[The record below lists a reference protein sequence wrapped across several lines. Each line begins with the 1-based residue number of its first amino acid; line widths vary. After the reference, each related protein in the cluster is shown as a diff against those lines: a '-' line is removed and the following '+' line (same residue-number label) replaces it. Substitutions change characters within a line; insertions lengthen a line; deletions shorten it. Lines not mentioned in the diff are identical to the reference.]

1 MQDEGFLYLVLV
13 GVFLVLSGFFSSSEA
28 AFLSVQRTRIAHL
41 VSEGLPGAKR
51 VADMIGNP
59 ERLLATILL
68 GNNIVNTALAALV
81 TVTFVAY
88 AGEGNEEIALL
99 AATIFSTTVLVIL
112 GEIIPKSVAVRKA
125 EPVAFIYSYP
135 LKWTEYLL
143 WPFVVLLQGISRGV
157 NSLLGGSGEQPVIT
171 EGEFRTLIDI
181 GEAEGEF
188 ETAEAVML
196 ENVFQFGDRQ
206 VREVMTPRTEMV
218 AVQQGGTLRE
228 FLDIY
233 SENSHTRFPVYR
245 ESPDNVV
252 GVISLKDVLRH
263 ISQKGLELEDAV
275 TDAIRDAYFVP
286 ETKRISELFDE
297 LRTTGNQMAL
307 VIDEFGGVAGLV
319 TLKRL
324 LEVVVG
330 PVGEE
335 GESPEDEYKAIDEY
349 TFHVEGGMDI
359 EEVNQEIGIELPDGE
374 YETLAGFVLD
384 VLGHIPVEGEQFDF
398 GDLKFEILEMQDLK
412 IEEVRVTKPATIS
425 EEMAE
430 AEIEPDSGQT
440 R

>member
-41 VSEGLPGAKR
+41 VSEGVPGARR

-68 GNNIVNTALAALV
+68 GNNIVNTALAAVV
-81 TVTFVAY
+81 TVTFVTY
-88 AGEGNEEIALL
+88 AGEDNQEIAIA
-99 AATIFSTTVLVIL
+99 AATVVSTTVLVIL
-112 GEIIPKSVAVRKA
+112 GEIIPKSIAVRKA
-125 EPVAFIYSYP
+125 EPVAVIYSYP

-143 WPFVVLLQGISRGV
+143 WPFVVLLQWLTRGV
-157 NSLLGGSGEQPVIT
+157 NSLLGSSRDQPVIT

-188 ETAEAVML
+188 EPAEAEML

-218 AVQQGGTLRE
+218 SIRRGSSLSE

-233 SENSHTRFPVYR
+233 SKNSHTRFPVYR
-245 ESPDNVV
+245 DAPDNVV
-252 GVISLKDVLRH
+252 GVISIKDVLRH
-263 ISQKGLELEDAV
+263 MSQKELGPEDPI
-275 TDAIRDAYFVP
+275 TDAIRDGYFVP

-297 LRTTGNQMAL
+297 LRTTGSQMAL
-307 VIDEFGGVAGLV
+307 VIDEFGGLAGLV

-324 LEVVVG
+324 LEVVMG

-335 GESPEDEYKAIDEY
+335 GESPEEEYRAIDEN
-349 TFHVEGGMDI
+349 TFHVEGGMGI

-384 VLGHIPVEGEQFDF
+384 VLGHIPTEGEQFDF
-398 GDLKFEILEMQDLK
+398 NDMKFEILEMQDLK
-412 IEEVRVTKPATIS
+412 IEEVRVTKSTATTS
-425 EEMAE
+425 EAAGE
-430 AEIEPDSGQT
+430 ADSGQT
-440 R
+440 RRD

>member
-41 VSEGLPGAKR
+41 VSEGVPGAKR

-68 GNNIVNTALAALV
+68 GNNIVNTALAAVV
-81 TVTFVAY
+81 TFTFVAY
-88 AGEGNEEIALL
+88 AGEGNERIALL
-99 AATIFSTTVLVIL
+99 AATVFSATVLVIV

-125 EPVAFIYSYP
+125 ERVAFIYSYP

-143 WPFVVLLQGISRGV
+143 WPFVVVLQGISRGV
-157 NSLLGGSGEQPVIT
+157 NSLLGGSGDQPVIT

-206 VREVMTPRTEMV
+206 VREVMTPRTEMI
-218 AVQQGGTLRE
+218 AVRQGATLRE

-233 SENSHTRFPVYR
+233 SGASHTRFPVYR

-263 ISQKGLELEDAV
+263 ISQKGLELEDEL
-275 TDAIRDAYFVP
+275 TEAIRDAYFVP

-297 LRTTGNQMAL
+297 LRTTGNQMA
-307 VIDEFGGVAGLV
+307 VIIDEFGGVAGVV

-335 GESPEDEYKAIDEY
+335 GESPEEEYKAIDEY

-384 VLGHIPVEGEQFDF
+384 LLGHIPNEGDQFEF

-412 IEEVRVTKPATIS
+412 IEEISVTKPATVS
-425 EEMAE
+425 EE
-430 AEIEPDSGQT
+430 AEIGPNSRQT

>member
-13 GVFLVLSGFFSSSEA
+13 GIFLVLSGFFSSSEA

-41 VSEGLPGAKR
+41 VSEGVPGAKR

-68 GNNIVNTALAALV
+68 GNNVVNTALAALV

-88 AGEGNEEIALL
+88 AGEGNEEVALL
-99 AATIFSTTVLVIL
+99 AATVFSTTVLVIL

-125 EPVAFIYSYP
+125 EQVSFLYSYP

-143 WPFVVLLQGISRGV
+143 WPFVILLQWISRGV
-157 NSLLGGSGEQPVIT
+157 NSLLGGSGNQPVIT

-188 ETAEAVML
+188 ETAEAEML

-218 AVQQGGTLRE
+218 AVRQGSTLRE
-228 FLDIY
+228 FLDTY
-233 SENSHTRFPVYR
+233 SGFSHTRFPVYR

-263 ISQKGLELEDAV
+263 ISQKGLELEDVV

-307 VIDEFGGVAGLV
+307 IIDEFGGVAGLV

-384 VLGHIPVEGEQFDF
+384 VLGHIPDEGDQFEY
-398 GDLKFEILEMQDLK
+398 GDLKFEILEMLDLK
-412 IEEVRVTKPATIS
+412 IEEISVTKPATAS
-425 EEMAE
+425 EE
-430 AEIEPDSGQT
+430 AEIGPNSSQT

>member
-41 VSEGLPGAKR
+41 VSEGVPGARR
-51 VADMIGNP
+51 VSNMIGNP
-59 ERLLATILL
+59 EKLLATILL
-68 GNNIVNTALAALV
+68 GNNIVNTALAAVV
-81 TVTFVAY
+81 TFTFVAY
-88 AGEGNEEIALL
+88 AGEGNEEVALL
-99 AATIFSTTVLVIL
+99 AATAFSATILVII

-125 EPVAFIYSYP
+125 EQVAFVYSYP

-157 NSLLGGSGEQPVIT
+157 NSLLGGSGDQPVIT

-218 AVQQGGTLRE
+218 AVQHGSTLRE
-228 FLDIY
+228 FLNTY
-233 SENSHTRFPVYR
+233 SQNSHTRFPVFR

-252 GVISLKDVLRH
+252 GVISLKDVMRH
-263 ISQKGLELEDAV
+263 ISQKGLGVDDVV

-297 LRTTGNQMAL
+297 LRATGNQMAL
-307 VIDEFGGVAGLV
+307 IIDEFGGVAGVV

-384 VLGHIPVEGEQFDF
+384 VLGQIPDEGDQFEF

-412 IEEVRVTKPATIS
+412 IEEISVTKPATAS
-425 EEMAE
+425 GE
-430 AEIEPDSGQT
+430 AKSGSDSRQT

>member
-1 MQDEGFLYLVLV
+1 MQDEGFLSLVLV

-41 VSEGLPGAKR
+41 VSEGVPGARR
-51 VADMIGNP
+51 VANMVSNP

-68 GNNIVNTALAALV
+68 GNNVVNVAFTSVV
-81 TVTFVAY
+81 TVAILNYV
-88 AGEGNEEIALL
+88 GQGNEGSGVLIAT
-99 AATIFSTTVLVIL
+99 AVSTIVLVIV

-125 EPVAFIYSYP
+125 EPVAFLYSHP
-135 LKWTEYLL
+135 LKWIEYLL
-143 WPFVVLLQGISRGV
+143 WPFVVALQWITRGV
-157 NSLLGGSGEQPVIT
+157 NALLGGSNVQPMIT

-188 ETAEAVML
+188 EPAEAEML

-218 AVQQGGTLRE
+218 SIQQGGSLRK
-228 FLDIY
+228 FLDTY

-245 ESPDNVV
+245 ESPDNVI
-252 GVISLKDVLRH
+252 GVISLKDVLRQM
-263 ISQKGLELEDAV
+263 SQKGLRLNDSV

-286 ETKRISELFDE
+286 ETKGISELFDE
-297 LRTTGNQMAL
+297 LRATGNQMAL
-307 VIDEFGGVAGLV
+307 IIDEFGGIAGLV

-324 LEVVVG
+324 LEVVMG

-335 GESPEDEYKAIDEY
+335 GESPEEEYRAIDEY
-349 TFHVEGGMDI
+349 TFHVEGGMSI
-359 EEVNQEIGIELPDGE
+359 EEVNEEMEIELPDGE

-384 VLGHIPVEGEQFDF
+384 ILGHIPTEGEQFDF
-398 GDLKFEILEMQDLK
+398 NDLKFEILEMQDLK
-412 IEEVRVTKPATIS
+412 IEEIRVTKSATT
-425 EEMAE
+425 MGE
-430 AEIEPDSGQT
+430 AAGETDSGQT
-440 R
+440 RRN

>member
-1 MQDEGFLYLVLV
+1 M
-13 GVFLVLSGFFSSSEA
+13 
-28 AFLSVQRTRIAHL
+28 
-41 VSEGLPGAKR
+41 
-51 VADMIGNP
+51 
-59 ERLLATILL
+59 
-68 GNNIVNTALAALV
+68 
-81 TVTFVAY
+81 
-88 AGEGNEEIALL
+88 
-99 AATIFSTTVLVIL
+99 
-112 GEIIPKSVAVRKA
+112 
-125 EPVAFIYSYP
+125 
-135 LKWTEYLL
+135 
-143 WPFVVLLQGISRGV
+143 
-157 NSLLGGSGEQPVIT
+157 GGSGDQPVIT

-218 AVQQGGTLRE
+218 AVQQGTTLRE

-233 SENSHTRFPVYR
+233 SEDSHTRFPVYR

-307 VIDEFGGVAGLV
+307 IIDEFGGVAGLV

-330 PVGEE
+330 PVG
-335 GESPEDEYKAIDEY
+335 
-349 TFHVEGGMDI
+349 
-359 EEVNQEIGIELPDGE
+359 
-374 YETLAGFVLD
+374 
-384 VLGHIPVEGEQFDF
+384 
-398 GDLKFEILEMQDLK
+398 
-412 IEEVRVTKPATIS
+412 
-425 EEMAE
+425 
-430 AEIEPDSGQT
+430 
-440 R
+440 

>member
-41 VSEGLPGAKR
+41 VSEGVPGAKR

-81 TVTFVAY
+81 TVTFIAY
-88 AGEGNEEIALL
+88 AGEGNEEIALA
-99 AATIFSTTVLVIL
+99 AATVFSTTVLVIL

-125 EPVAFIYSYP
+125 ERVSFLYSYP

-143 WPFVVLLQGISRGV
+143 WPFVILLQWISRGV
-157 NSLLGGSGEQPVIT
+157 NSLLGGSSDQPVIT

-218 AVQQGGTLRE
+218 AVQHGSTLRE
-228 FLDIY
+228 FLNTY
-233 SENSHTRFPVYR
+233 SQNSHTRFPVFR

-252 GVISLKDVLRH
+252 GVISLKDVMRH
-263 ISQKGLELEDAV
+263 ISQKGLGVDDVV

-297 LRTTGNQMAL
+297 LRATGNQMAL
-307 VIDEFGGVAGLV
+307 IIDEFGGVAGVV

-384 VLGHIPVEGEQFDF
+384 VLGQIPDEGDQFEF

-412 IEEVRVTKPATIS
+412 IEEISVTKPATAS
-425 EEMAE
+425 GE
-430 AEIEPDSGQT
+430 ADSGPDSRQT

>member
-1 MQDEGFLYLVLV
+1 MQDEGFLSLVLV

-41 VSEGLPGAKR
+41 VSEGVPGARR
-51 VADMIGNP
+51 VANMVSNP

-68 GNNIVNTALAALV
+68 GNNVVNVAFTSVV
-81 TVTFVAY
+81 TVAILNYV
-88 AGEGNEEIALL
+88 GQGNEGSGVLIAT
-99 AATIFSTTVLVIL
+99 AVSTIVLVIV

-125 EPVAFIYSYP
+125 EPVAFLYSHP
-135 LKWTEYLL
+135 LKWIEYLL
-143 WPFVVLLQGISRGV
+143 WPFVVALQWITRGV
-157 NSLLGGSGEQPVIT
+157 NALLGGSNVQPMIT

-188 ETAEAVML
+188 EPAEAEML

-218 AVQQGGTLRE
+218 SIQQGGSLRK
-228 FLDIY
+228 FLDTY

-245 ESPDNVV
+245 ESPDNVI
-252 GVISLKDVLRH
+252 GVISLKDVLRQM
-263 ISQKGLELEDAV
+263 SQKGLRLNDSV

-286 ETKRISELFDE
+286 ETKGISELFDE
-297 LRTTGNQMAL
+297 LRATGNQMAL
-307 VIDEFGGVAGLV
+307 VIDEFGGIAGLV

-324 LEVVVG
+324 LEVVMG

-335 GESPEDEYKAIDEY
+335 GESPEEEYRAIDEY
-349 TFHVEGGMDI
+349 TFHVEGGMSI
-359 EEVNQEIGIELPDGE
+359 EEVNEEMEIELPDGE

-384 VLGHIPVEGEQFDF
+384 ILGHIPTEGEQFDF
-398 GDLKFEILEMQDLK
+398 NDLKFEILEMQDLK
-412 IEEVRVTKPATIS
+412 IEEIRVTKSATT
-425 EEMAE
+425 MGE
-430 AEIEPDSGQT
+430 AAGETDSGQT
-440 R
+440 RRN

>member
-1 MQDEGFLYLVLV
+1 MQDEGFLYIVLV

-41 VSEGLPGAKR
+41 VSEGVPGAKR

-68 GNNIVNTALAALV
+68 GNNVVNTALAALV

-88 AGEGNEEIALL
+88 AGEGNEEIALA
-99 AATIFSTTVLVIL
+99 AATVFSTTVLVIL

-125 EPVAFIYSYP
+125 ERVAFIYSYP

-143 WPFVVLLQGISRGV
+143 WPFVVLLQWISRGV
-157 NSLLGGSGEQPVIT
+157 NSLLGGSREQPVIT

-188 ETAEAVML
+188 ETAEAEML

-218 AVQQGGTLRE
+218 AVHQGTTLRE

-233 SENSHTRFPVYR
+233 SGDSHTRFPVYR

-263 ISQKGLELEDAV
+263 ISQKGLALEDAV

-307 VIDEFGGVAGLV
+307 IIDEFGGVAGLV

-384 VLGHIPVEGEQFDF
+384 LLGHIPDEGDQFEF

-412 IEEVRVTKPATIS
+412 IEEISVTKPATVS
-425 EEMAE
+425 EE
-430 AEIEPDSGQT
+430 AEIGSDSRQT

>member
-1 MQDEGFLYLVLV
+1 MQDEGFLSLVLV

-41 VSEGLPGAKR
+41 VSEGVPGARR
-51 VADMIGNP
+51 VANMVSNP

-68 GNNIVNTALAALV
+68 GNNLVNVAFTSVVTFAILNYVGQGNEGSGVLIATAVSTIALV
-81 TVTFVAY
+81 IV
-88 AGEGNEEIALL
+88 
-99 AATIFSTTVLVIL
+99 

-125 EPVAFIYSYP
+125 EPVAFLYSHP
-135 LKWTEYLL
+135 LKWIEYLL
-143 WPFVVLLQGISRGV
+143 WPFVFALQWITRGV
-157 NSLLGGSGEQPVIT
+157 NALLGGSNVQPMIT

-188 ETAEAVML
+188 EHAEAEML

-218 AVQQGGTLRE
+218 SIQQGGSLRE
-228 FLDIY
+228 FLDTY

-245 ESPDNVV
+245 ESPDNVI

-263 ISQKGLELEDAV
+263 MSQKGLRLDDSV

-297 LRTTGNQMAL
+297 LRATGNQMAL

-324 LEVVVG
+324 LEVVMG

-335 GESPEDEYKAIDEY
+335 GESPEEEYRAIDEY
-349 TFHVEGGMDI
+349 TFHVEGGMSI
-359 EEVNQEIGIELPDGE
+359 EEVNQEMEIELPDGE

-384 VLGHIPVEGEQFDF
+384 ILGHIPTEAEQFDF
-398 GDLKFEILEMQDLK
+398 NDLKFEILEMQDLK
-412 IEEVRVTKPATIS
+412 IEEIRVTKSATT
-425 EEMAE
+425 MGE
-430 AEIEPDSGQT
+430 AAGETDSGQT
-440 R
+440 RRN